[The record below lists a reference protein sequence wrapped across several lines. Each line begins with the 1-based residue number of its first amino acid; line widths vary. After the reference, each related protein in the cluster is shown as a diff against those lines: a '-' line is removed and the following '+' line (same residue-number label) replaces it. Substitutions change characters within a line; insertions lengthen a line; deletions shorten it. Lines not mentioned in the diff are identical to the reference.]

1 MQVHKDP
8 HPKALC
14 IGGNAVPPH
23 ANVTE
28 VYNLL
33 FFETEWYRDTISFH
47 PLIHQV
53 LLSSPHT
60 HTPGKIRARKQNN

>member
-1 MQVHKDP
+1 M
-8 HPKALC
+8 
-14 IGGNAVPPH
+14 PPH

-47 PLIHQV
+47 PLIHQ
-53 LLSSPHT
+53 
-60 HTPGKIRARKQNN
+60 ARSERENNAIELIVP

>member
-28 VYNLL
+28 VYTLL

-47 PLIHQV
+47 PLIHQ
-53 LLSSPHT
+53 
-60 HTPGKIRARKQNN
+60 ARSERENNAIELIVP